1 MDTKKHSHLP
11 VFIIL
16 AVVFIGFIILA
27 SYLAHRQRS
36 DESTIKVG
44 LKWTH
49 NAQFAGFYVAETQSF
64 YKDVGLD
71 VAFVEP
77 SPENRATIDSVLEG
91 KNDFVIVSP
100 LEVLDY
106 IAKDKPIKA
115 IAAIYQQSPT
125 VIVSLPESGILEPKD
140 LRNKVL
146 GTTRAENFSFSLY
159 KFLVAKYKVPAN
171 SLDYKTIGF
180 NALDDLLSKR
190 VDAVSMYRT
199 QVYLPDGY
207 PDQQFNYI
215 KPEDYGVNMY
225 NDVIVT
231 SDKII
236 EEDPEMVKNFLQ
248 ATIKGWDTALDY
260 PDQALDA
267 TLKYSRND
275 KEDIGYEKNV
285 LSASATLIRP
295 DDIKGIGQMKA
306 SRWLEMYHLYKS
318 TVISPEFDVSKGY
331 TIDFLP

>member
-11 VFIIL
+11 VFIVL

-27 SYLAHRQRS
+27 SYLAHKEYV
-36 DESTIKVG
+36 DESAIKVG

-49 NAQFAGFYVAETQSF
+49 NAQFAGFYVAQTESF
-64 YKDVGLD
+64 YKDAGLEVVFSEANAD
-71 VAFVEP
+71 NK
-77 SPENRATIDSVLEG
+77 STIDTVLEG

-125 VIVSLPESGILEPKD
+125 VIVSLPESGINEPKD
-140 LRNKVL
+140 LRGKVL

-180 NALDDLLSKR
+180 KALDELLSKR

-199 QVYLPDGY
+199 QVYLPEGY
-207 PDQQFNYI
+207 PDQNFNYI
-215 KPEDYGVNMY
+215 KPEDHGVNMY

-231 SDKII
+231 SNKIL
-236 EEDPEMVKNFLQ
+236 EQEPEMVKKFLS
-248 ATIKGWDTALDY
+248 ATVKGWETALDY
-260 PDQALDA
+260 PEQALEA
-267 TLKYSRND
+267 TLEFSN
-275 KEDIGYEKNV
+275 EEPNYEKSV
-285 LSASATLIRP
+285 LNSSASLIRP
-295 DDIKGIGQMKA
+295 DDIRNIGQMKA
-306 SRWLEMYHLYKS
+306 SRWLEMYHLYKT

-331 TIDFLP
+331 TIDYLP

>member
-16 AVVFIGFIILA
+16 AVVFVSFIILA
-27 SYLAHRQRS
+27 SYLAHKEYV
-36 DESTIKVG
+36 DESAIKVG

-49 NAQFAGFYVAETQSF
+49 NAQFAGFYVAQTQSF
-64 YKDVGLD
+64 YKDEGLE
-71 VAFVEP
+71 VVLVEP
-77 SPENRATIDSVLEG
+77 TADKRSGIDTVLEG

-106 IAKDKPIKA
+106 IAKDKPITA

-125 VIVSLPESGILEPKD
+125 VIVSLPESGIIEPKD

-180 NALDDLLSKR
+180 NALDELLSKR

-199 QVYLPDGY
+199 QVFLPEGY
-207 PDQQFNYI
+207 PEQNFNYI
-215 KPEDYGVNMY
+215 KPEDHGVHMY

-231 SDKII
+231 SNKIL
-236 EEDPEMVKNFLQ
+236 EEDPEMVKKFLS
-248 ATIKGWDTALDY
+248 ATIKGWETALDY
-260 PDQALDA
+260 PEQGLEA
-267 TLKYSRND
+267 TMEFSKGES
-275 KEDIGYEKNV
+275 EYEKSV
-285 LSASATLIRP
+285 LNSSASLIRP
-295 DDIKGIGQMKA
+295 DDIRNIGQMKA
-306 SRWLEMYHLYKS
+306 SRWLEMYHLYKT

-331 TIDFLP
+331 TIDYLP